1 MTGRISSG
9 QEIKK
14 IKETVSEMFKKI
26 EEISNDHFE
35 SKSNKKMEI
44 KESDAG
50 DYNFSNPT

>member
-1 MTGRISSG
+1 
-9 QEIKK
+9 
-14 IKETVSEMFKKI
+14 MFKKI